1 MDLIQWFTA
10 TGQHTFT
17 VPCLSVNVYQ
27 EQTPS
32 ISWRR
37 DIEFSTVF
45 ASYSKH
51 TVDAHIHR
59 TNDVCSV
66 RHLVHQLPWSSNGWP
81 VNVISATQIWFF
93 SLEENTMTVGFI
105 EGLLRMD
112 TTCTLEDWVPSSTVV
127 LFLFSCIQVF
137 STFCYSDFFDLS
149 PCRSSFRSFKALR
162 SFLRSF
168 SLGLG
173 STLQWDHSRQSF
185 SLQAQ
190 QLKEGHL

>member
-1 MDLIQWFTA
+1 
-10 TGQHTFT
+10 
-17 VPCLSVNVYQ
+17 
-27 EQTPS
+27 
-32 ISWRR
+32 
-37 DIEFSTVF
+37 
-45 ASYSKH
+45 
-51 TVDAHIHR
+51 
-59 TNDVCSV
+59 
-66 RHLVHQLPWSSNGWP
+66 
-81 VNVISATQIWFF
+81 
-93 SLEENTMTVGFI
+93 MTVGFI

-173 STLQWDHSRQSF
+173 STLQ
-185 SLQAQ
+185 
-190 QLKEGHL
+190 